1 MSKDVFN
8 WNVRTEMA
16 DSKPKEQ
23 SMSLAYALKRRNEV
37 KMARGGQVGELDP
50 QKAKEFEKG
59 ATESGWQP
67 KRWMENLKAAV
78 TPEPAPKPQDDRKAV
93 VYNYAT
99 GGMAGKPLME
109 VVLEKR
115 QSMSDGGD
123 PDNSEWLEEED
134 MHGPTRS
141 EEMPDIEVESLEEAP
156 TAISDSDED
165 SRKGLIK
172 KMMADLRTKHFGR

>member
-1 MSKDVFN
+1 MSDKFE

-16 DSKPKEQ
+16 DSKPKEK
-23 SMSLAYALKRRNEV
+23 SMSLAYALKRRNAV
-37 KMARGGQVGELDP
+37 KMARGGRVGELDP

-67 KRWMENLKAAV
+67 KRWMENLKAGM
-78 TPEPAPKPQDDRKAV
+78 TPEPQSKPQSDRKAV

-115 QSMSDGGD
+115 QGMSEGGE
-123 PDNSEWLEEED
+123 PDNSDWLAEED

-156 TAISDSDED
+156 MDDMPKDDED

-172 KMMADLRTKHFGR
+172 KMMADLRSKHFGR